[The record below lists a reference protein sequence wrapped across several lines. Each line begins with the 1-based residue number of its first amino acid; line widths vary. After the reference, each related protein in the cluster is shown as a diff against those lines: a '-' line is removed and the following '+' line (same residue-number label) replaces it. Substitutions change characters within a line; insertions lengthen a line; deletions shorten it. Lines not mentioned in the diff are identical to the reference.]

1 MKQYKGHTIESVWYV
16 TKDGTPKGYVWV
28 LDGKLAFY
36 SGKDAKAY
44 VNGERPRWGLVKV
57 SELK

>member
-1 MKQYKGHTIESVWYV
+1 MKQYKGHTIPSVWHV
-16 TKDGTPKGYVWV
+16 AKDGTPMGYVWV
-28 LDGKLAFY
+28 LDGKLAFR

-44 VNGERPRWGLVKV
+44 VNGERPRWGVAQV